1 MPPTRRTSNTPQPK
15 GRRPKIAG
23 TGAAGRR
30 ESVSPADEA
39 RASTKPADTEES
51 KAEPA
56 GVAPAAV
63 ESDAPAADDVAD
75 VAATAAEAE
84 VASDDAAQAEPTAE
98 AEPQAEAVEPEVPR
112 KRINRTSSLR
122 PRGEGGVAV
131 DSGEEAAGATA
142 SDRAAWKPVVA
153 IGAVAVVLGAFAV
166 LAAFE
171 PGADVSNRAWV
182 DTSETS
188 KVTADAKHAI
198 ETLYTY
204 KFDTVD
210 QDFDNARAVLTD
222 NMRAEFDKTA
232 KVTRDAV
239 VQTKTA
245 TVAQVTDI
253 GAKLLSSDQAE
264 LVASMN
270 VSASNDG
277 QAQGSA
283 EGPLSVTMTK
293 VGDTWLLSDIRDR

>member
-1 MPPTRRTSNTPQPK
+1 MPPTRRTSNTPPPK
-15 GRRPKIAG
+15 GRRPKVAG
-23 TGAAGRR
+23 TG
-30 ESVSPADEA
+30 
-39 RASTKPADTEES
+39 
-51 KAEPA
+51 PA
-56 GVAPAAV
+56 GSRKAAAAPV
-63 ESDAPAADDVAD
+63 EEVREPE
-75 VAATAAEAE
+75 VAATQSLDPEPATTTPAVAATEPTPEVEVEIPAGASVDTPDAAEGAG
-84 VASDDAAQAEPTAE
+84 AAAEPE
-98 AEPQAEAVEPEVPR
+98 LPR
-112 KRINRTSSLR
+112 KKINRTSALR
-122 PRGEGGVAV
+122 PRGASESAGAAA
-131 DSGEEAAGATA
+131 EAATGPGE
-142 SDRAAWKPVVA
+142 SDRGAWKPVVVV
-153 IGAVAVVLGAFAV
+153 GAVAVVLGAFAV
-166 LAAFE
+166 VAAFE

-182 DTSETS
+182 DTSATS

-222 NMRAEFDKTA
+222 NMRTEFDKTA

-245 TVAQVTDI
+245 TSAQVTDI
-253 GAKLLSSDQAE
+253 GAKLLSDDKAE

>member
-23 TGAAGRR
+23 TGSVAGRR
-30 ESVSPADEA
+30 GPVAPAGEA
-39 RASTKPADTEES
+39 KEAPLVEPAEIT
-51 KAEPA
+51 PA
-56 GVAPAAV
+56 GVASVVVDSDPTAAAV
-63 ESDAPAADDVAD
+63 EVA
-75 VAATAAEAE
+75 VAET
-84 VASDDAAQAEPTAE
+84 
-98 AEPQAEAVEPEVPR
+98 EAVEPEAPR
-112 KRINRTSSLR
+112 KSINRTSSLR
-122 PRGEGGVAV
+122 PRGEGGAAVA
-131 DSGEEAAGATA
+131 SGVEATGITA
-142 SDRAAWKPVVA
+142 ADRAAWKPVVVV
-153 IGAVAVVLGAFAV
+153 GAVAVVLAAFAV

-171 PGADVSNRAWV
+171 PGAHVSNRAWV

-188 KVTADAKHAI
+188 KVTADAKHAV

-222 NMRAEFDKTA
+222 DMRAEFDKTA

-245 TVAQVTDI
+245 TAAQVTDI
-253 GAKLLSSDQAE
+253 GAKLLSEDKAE

-293 VGDTWLLSDIRDR
+293 VGDTWLLSGIRDR